1 MKSTIVERN
10 LDAVTSVMR
19 FILAQ
24 PEILNRLPQDFRLVI
39 LPDDDPEL
47 SHYNLDLL
55 ADSTQPEKS
64 VVIVR
69 LGSISQSF
77 NIHSPQVFVPVLA
90 S

>member
-1 MKSTIVERN
+1 MKLTIAERN

-19 FILAQ
+19 FILDQ

-47 SHYNLDLL
+47 RHYNLDLL
-55 ADSTQPEKS
+55 ADSPKPEKP

-69 LGSISQSF
+69 LGSLSQSF
-77 NIHSPQVFVPVLA
+77 KIHSPQVYVPVLA
-90 S
+90 